1 MVLYGCADS
10 GRWVL
15 VVLPFPIVVE
25 GFCVKEDKVPRGSS
39 FQKTL
44 PEPFF
49 YFSFFF
55 VFLFLFLPANERCW
69 S

>member
-1 MVLYGCADS
+1 MVLYGCAGS

-39 FQKTL
+39 FL
-44 PEPFF
+44 EN
-49 YFSFFF
+49 S
-55 VFLFLFLPANERCW
+55 